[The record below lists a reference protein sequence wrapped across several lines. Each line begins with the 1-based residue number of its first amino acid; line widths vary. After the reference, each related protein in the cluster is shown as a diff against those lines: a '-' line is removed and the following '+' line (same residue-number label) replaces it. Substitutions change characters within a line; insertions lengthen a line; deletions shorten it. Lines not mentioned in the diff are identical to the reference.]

1 MGPMGIIY
9 VNACVLI
16 TIDMEMRLRDFGPY
30 VFYACFGLMTAFSVI
45 EF

>member
-1 MGPMGIIY
+1 

-30 VFYACFGLMTAFSVI
+30 IFYACVGSMTAFSVN